1 MITETQAEQLGVI
14 ITDKID
20 MEMPIQQLFDECL
33 KFVSIADFLE

>member
-1 MITETQAEQLGVI
+1 MITETQAEQLGVM
-14 ITDKID
+14 ITKEVD